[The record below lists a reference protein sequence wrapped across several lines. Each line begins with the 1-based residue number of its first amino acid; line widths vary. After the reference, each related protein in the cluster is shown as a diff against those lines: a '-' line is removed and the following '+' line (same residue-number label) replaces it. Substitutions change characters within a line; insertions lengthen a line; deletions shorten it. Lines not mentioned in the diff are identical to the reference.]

1 MIAALV
7 PAAGASTRMGRP
19 KLLVEFEGQPLIG
32 RVVSALRTGGADR
45 VVVVAPPAD
54 TVEGPPIADQAR
66 RAGAVVVVPPTRPAE
81 MRQSIELGLEAM
93 ANDDPP
99 RSVLLTPGD
108 YPGITPEIVAQV
120 VESAVKRPEQL
131 VIPRYDGRR
140 GHPIALPWTLA
151 LAVRCL
157 PAGEGVNALVA
168 RHGESVVE
176 IDLGNPA
183 IVVDLDTPD
192 DLQRWEQQ
200 HRNSFRICVRL
211 FALAKERAGRSEL
224 EVELAA
230 GSKVANLRTELGKRL
245 PALAPW
251 LSIALIAVDEEYAG
265 DDAPIS
271 PGSRLAV
278 IPPVSGGAGDLS
290 RHRPSPSSQRGL
302 LPR

>member
-183 IVVDLDTPD
+183 IVADLDTPD
-192 DLQRWEQQ
+192 DLRRWQERQGPL
-200 HRNSFRICVRL
+200 RVSVRL

-230 GSKVANLRTELGKRL
+230 GSKVADLRAELGKRL
-245 PALAPW
+245 PALAPL

-278 IPPVSGGAGDLS
+278 VPPVSGGAGDLP
-290 RHRPSPSSQRGL
+290 RHGPRPSRQRGL